1 MHEVKHRV
9 FVYGSLRRG
18 EKYHSLLAQSKPEAM
33 QAWIKGEL
41 FDTLQ
46 GYPGLS
52 VPGERR
58 VYGELYRV
66 NRETLSRLDELEGFR
81 PEDPDF
87 PDQYRRVRL
96 SVQTDH
102 GSVESDVYL
111 YARPRQRSMKTV
123 PYGDWKA
130 RDLKRQNRWLYFAY
144 GSCMDHQRFLSH
156 GVGDVFQQVLGRGI
170 LHGYALRFTLP
181 RPDGGRADI
190 VEQPGDRVE
199 GKVYEVEQ
207 QGLEYLFWREGVD
220 HNVYRPAWVPVII
233 DGKTVENVLTF
244 VVIDKKKEI
253 APPEHYVREILR
265 GSKGIVSDSYHRGL
279 RRRFKDTFGMTM
291 NGSE

>member
-81 PEDPDF
+81 PGRIRISRINID
-87 PDQYRRVRL
+87 
-96 SVQTDH
+96 
-102 GSVESDVYL
+102 GSVYL
-111 YARPRQRSMKTV
+111 Y
-123 PYGDWKA
+123 
-130 RDLKRQNRWLYFAY
+130 KRIMA
-144 GSCMDHQRFLSH
+144 
-156 GVGDVFQQVLGRGI
+156 V
-170 LHGYALRFTLP
+170 
-181 RPDGGRADI
+181 
-190 VEQPGDRVE
+190 
-199 GKVYEVEQ
+199 
-207 QGLEYLFWREGVD
+207 
-220 HNVYRPAWVPVII
+220 
-233 DGKTVENVLTF
+233 
-244 VVIDKKKEI
+244 
-253 APPEHYVREILR
+253 
-265 GSKGIVSDSYHRGL
+265 
-279 RRRFKDTFGMTM
+279 
-291 NGSE
+291 